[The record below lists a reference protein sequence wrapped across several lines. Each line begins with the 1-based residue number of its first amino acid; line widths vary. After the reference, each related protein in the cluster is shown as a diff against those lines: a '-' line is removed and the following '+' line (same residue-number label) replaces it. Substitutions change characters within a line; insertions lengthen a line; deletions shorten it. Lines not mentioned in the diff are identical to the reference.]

1 MARKQKQKKLQKYW
15 RFTFRKRQVS
25 VLLDR
30 VLLFRYIQR
39 LHGRFWGIAG
49 LIGMAVGFSICFA
62 IRPELRTWSTAFSDF
77 GTDIRTAPYFC
88 GAVFFAAYGLWR
100 WRNYL
105 RRTVKHSRPILGLLT
120 LTIIGLYLVVLM
132 PISWKPVPYYIHL
145 AGVSLAGVSII
156 ATVVLDGLLSRT
168 RQTKH
173 LGSWRALRLIS
184 FTAMVAGG
192 WITFGSIEGIGWYY
206 SSGFG
211 ELLMV
216 SGYGLWIIVKTY
228 HGDGGRTTLSKMLHN
243 FVLVD

>member
-1 MARKQKQKKLQKYW
+1 MARKQKPLQKYW
-15 RFTFRKRQVS
+15 NFTFRQRKIS

-39 LHGRFWGIAG
+39 LHGRFWGVAG
-49 LIGMAVGFSICFA
+49 LLGMTVGFGICFA

-120 LTIIGLYLVVLM
+120 LTIVGLYLVVLM
-132 PISWKPVPYYIHL
+132 PITWKPVPYYIHMAGVIL
-145 AGVSLAGVSII
+145 AGISII
-156 ATVVLDGLLSRT
+156 AIVVLDGLLSKT
-168 RQTKH
+168 RRTKH
-173 LGSWRALRLIS
+173 LASWRLMRLIT
-184 FTAMVAGG
+184 FTSMVAGG
-192 WITFGSIEGIGWYY
+192 WITFGSVEAVGWYD
-206 SSGFG
+206 SAGFG

-216 SGYGLWIIVKTY
+216 GGFGLWIIVKTY